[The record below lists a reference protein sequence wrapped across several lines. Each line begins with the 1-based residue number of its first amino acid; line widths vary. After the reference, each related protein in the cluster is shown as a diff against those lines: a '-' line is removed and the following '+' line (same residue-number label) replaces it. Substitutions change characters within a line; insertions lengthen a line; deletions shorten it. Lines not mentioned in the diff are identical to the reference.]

1 MAIGYHTFYPV
12 TNRMVQTIQLVTI
25 WIPNK
30 EKFTIQ
36 MFAIQIPTVFV
47 FVLCQTLP
55 IWSPVGQF
63 RAKINES
70 SVNLVTY
77 IWSKYIFS
85 IIIINTYIK
94 MTHGSTLWNFFEFF
108 NPWHFLLDFSHW
120 FFLCWWQCGWNS
132 ISKWYNNL
140 QNKMQCF

>member
-94 MTHGSTLWNFFEFF
+94 MTHESTLWNFLEFF
-108 NPWHFLLDFSHW
+108 NPWHFYWLFSSTAFLTDFS
-120 FFLCWWQCGWNS
+120 CVDDSVVEIQ
-132 ISKWYNNL
+132 
-140 QNKMQCF
+140 